1 MSRTS
6 KKCNEL
12 CYRIQSIS
20 GLDDNY
26 VYGKLLQLEYAV
38 NNIINDIEKYADENP
53 LNGVGEN
60 VVRRWLDEQ

>member
-12 CYRIQSIS
+12 CNKIQSIS

-38 NNIINDIEKYADENP
+38 NNIIDDIDKYADENP

-60 VVRRWLDEQ
+60 VRRWLDEQ

>member
-12 CYRIQSIS
+12 CNRIQSIS

-26 VYGKLLQLEYAV
+26 IYGKLLQLEYAV
-38 NNIINDIEKYADENP
+38 NNIIDDIEKYAEENP

-60 VVRRWLDEQ
+60 VRRWLDEQ

>member
-12 CYRIQSIS
+12 CNKIQSIS

-38 NNIINDIEKYADENP
+38 NNIINDINSYADENP

-60 VVRRWLDEQ
+60 VRRWLDEQ

>member
-12 CYRIQSIS
+12 CNRIQSIS

-38 NNIINDIEKYADENP
+38 NNIIDACDKYAEENP

-60 VVRRWLDEQ
+60 VRRWLDER

>member
-12 CYRIQSIS
+12 CKRIQSIS

-26 VYGKLLQLEYAV
+26 VYGKILQLEYAV
-38 NNIINDIEKYADENP
+38 NNIIDDIEKYADEDS
-53 LNGVGEN
+53 LNGVRESIKELLK
-60 VVRRWLDEQ
+60 R

>member
-12 CYRIQSIS
+12 CNKIQSIS

-26 VYGKLLQLEYAV
+26 IYGKLLQLEYAV
-38 NNIINDIEKYADENP
+38 NNIINDIDKYADENQ

-60 VVRRWLDEQ
+60 LRRWLDEQ

>member
-12 CYRIQSIS
+12 CNRIQSIS

-26 VYGKLLQLEYAV
+26 IYGKLLQLEYAV
-38 NNIINDIEKYADENP
+38 NNIIDACDKYAEENP
-53 LNGVGEN
+53 LNGTGET
-60 VVRRWLDEQ
+60 VRRWLDE

>member
-12 CYRIQSIS
+12 CNKIQSIS

-38 NNIINDIEKYADENP
+38 NNIIDDIEKYADENP

-60 VVRRWLDEQ
+60 VRRWLDEQ

>member
-12 CYRIQSIS
+12 CNRIQSIS

-26 VYGKLLQLEYAV
+26 IYGKLLQLEYAV
-38 NNIINDIEKYADENP
+38 NNIIDDIDKYAEENP
-53 LNGVGEN
+53 LNGAGEN
-60 VVRRWLDEQ
+60 VRRWLNE

>member
-12 CYRIQSIS
+12 CNRIQSIS

-38 NNIINDIEKYADENP
+38 NNIIDDIDKYAEENP

-60 VVRRWLDEQ
+60 VRRWLDEQ

>member
-12 CYRIQSIS
+12 CNKIQSIS

-26 VYGKLLQLEYAV
+26 IYGKLLQLEYAV
-38 NNIINDIEKYADENP
+38 NNIIDDIEKYADENP

-60 VVRRWLDEQ
+60 VRRWLDEQ

>member
-12 CYRIQSIS
+12 CNKIQSIS

-26 VYGKLLQLEYAV
+26 IYGKLLQLEYTV
-38 NNIINDIEKYADENP
+38 NNIIDDIEKYAEEAP

-60 VVRRWLDEQ
+60 VRRWLDEQ

>member
-12 CYRIQSIS
+12 CNRIQSIS

-38 NNIINDIEKYADENP
+38 NNIINDIDKYADENP

-60 VVRRWLDEQ
+60 VRRWLDEQ

>member
-12 CYRIQSIS
+12 CNRIQSIS

-26 VYGKLLQLEYAV
+26 IYGKLLQLEYAV
-38 NNIINDIEKYADENP
+38 NNIIDDIEKYADENP

-60 VVRRWLDEQ
+60 VRRWLDEQ